1 MNRSLRMFLVGI
13 AIGVLL
19 GWLLRDRDELQKRR
33 AQDEAFE
40 SDPELIALRKERA
53 LDRQLE
59 DALRDLEDDYGP

>member
-19 GWLLRDRDELQKRR
+19 GWLLRDRDEQQKRR

-40 SDPELIALRKERA
+40 SDPELIAL
-53 LDRQLE
+53 
-59 DALRDLEDDYGP
+59 